1 MDIPLALLAASIA
14 CGGNSTQLGRWLL
27 NAGDIE
33 QLAHGG
39 VIAQSNL
46 SEKVVRQFRY
56 ALNKPP
62 TQVLDALQAQSWTL
76 CSILDDAYPPLL
88 KTISDPPGLL
98 YVRGNIHLL
107 SSPQIAIVGARGA
120 STEGLGSAFRFAAS
134 IAASGFTITSGLAL
148 GIDTHAHRGA
158 LSHGRST
165 TATQA
170 ATQGQTIAVLGNGA
184 GQIYPPRNREL
195 AEQIIHANSAIVTEF
210 PPSLSP
216 RREHFPARNRI
227 ISGLSLATIVI
238 EAAHHSGSLITARL
252 AANQGREVFAMPGSI
267 HNPLS
272 KGCHQLLRDGA
283 NWLESLD
290 DLRNAFP
297 ALLHTAAATDTCIP
311 SPHRRNVNADTQSPS
326 VAHAALM
333 KHFISGLNSIDD
345 LALRSGIPIDQ
356 LSQQLFDLE
365 LSGAVTRLPGGYS
378 RQLA

>member
-1 MDIPLALLAASIA
+1 MEIPLTLLAASIA
-14 CGGNSTQLGRWLL
+14 CGGNSTQLGRWLTH
-27 NAGDIE
+27 AGDIE
-33 QLAHGG
+33 RLSHSG

-56 ALNKPP
+56 ALSKPP
-62 TQVLDALQAQSWTL
+62 AQMLDALQAQSWTL
-76 CSILDDAYPPLL
+76 CSILDDAYPALL

-98 YVRGNIHLL
+98 YVRGNIDLL

-158 LSHGRST
+158 LSHSRPQ
-165 TATQA
+165 ATQTS
-170 ATQGQTIAVLGNGA
+170 TQGQTIAVLGNGA

-195 AEQIIHANSAIVTEF
+195 AEQIIDANSTVVTEF
-210 PPSLSP
+210 PPGLSP

-252 AANQGREVFAMPGSI
+252 AATQGREVFAMPGSI

-297 ALLHTAAATDTCIP
+297 ALQHTAAA
-311 SPHRRNVNADTQSPS
+311 ADTNPKSNHRIKAQNAEHGASPK
-326 VAHAALM
+326 HAALM
-333 KHFISGLNSIDD
+333 QYFISGLNSIDD